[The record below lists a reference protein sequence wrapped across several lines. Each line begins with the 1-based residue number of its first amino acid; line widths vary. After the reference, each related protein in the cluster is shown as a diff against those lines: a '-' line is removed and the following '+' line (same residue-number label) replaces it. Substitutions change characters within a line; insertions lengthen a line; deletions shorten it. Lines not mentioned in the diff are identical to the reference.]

1 MKQWLLILLLLLP
14 SSAALAEQRI
24 VALAPHITEML
35 YAIGAGDR
43 LVGVSD
49 YSDYPPEAAGL
60 PSVANYASI
69 NIEAVLALQPDLVIA
84 WRSGNPQADIKRLQ
98 QLGINVAFSDPL
110 TLDDIAADLITL
122 GELTG
127 LQAAAQQQ
135 ADELTQHLQ
144 QLRQQ
149 YQHKPSV
156 PVFFAMSTSPLST
169 VANNAWPQQ
178 ILALCR
184 AENPF
189 ASVKGDYPQVG
200 IEQVLLTQPE
210 VIIQSAAQGR
220 SADFRF
226 WKAFQTLPAVK
237 KQQFLTV
244 NADYL
249 FRTTPRT
256 LQGIQQLCQ
265 GVDKYR

>member
-1 MKQWLLILLLLLP
+1 MKRWLMLILLLN
-14 SSAALAEQRI
+14 SSLAWAEQRI
-24 VALAPHITEML
+24 IALAPHITEML

-43 LVGVSD
+43 LVAVSD
-49 YSDYPPEAAGL
+49 YSDYPEQAADL

-84 WRSGNPQADIKRLQ
+84 WRTGNPQADVKRLQ
-98 QLGINVAFSDPL
+98 QLGIEVAFSDPL
-110 TLDDIAADLITL
+110 TLDDIAEELIML

-127 LQAAAQQQ
+127 LQPLAQQQ
-135 ADELTQHLQ
+135 AEQFKAQLNQ
-144 QLRQQ
+144 QRQQ
-149 YQHKPSV
+149 YQHKTPV
-156 PVFFAMSTSPLST
+156 TVFFAMGTTPLST

-189 ASVKGDYPQVG
+189 AKVKGDYPQVG

-210 VIIQSAAQGR
+210 VIIQPAGQGR

-226 WKAFQTLPAVK
+226 WKTFQSLPAVK
-237 KQQFLTV
+237 AGHFLTV

-256 LQGIQQLCQ
+256 LLGIQQLCQ
-265 GVDKYR
+265 GVDHYR